1 MSLSWLAHADGRSPW
16 PQAHVV
22 VAGIGVSGFAAAD
35 GLLQFG
41 ARVTT
46 LDDLL
51 DDVTSDKGKL
61 LEVLGGSARL
71 GPGSTATLPDDA
83 DLVIATGWPA
93 STPLLVQAA
102 ARGVP
107 IWSEVELAWRLSRP
121 EKIVPWLGITGTNGK
136 TTTTQ
141 MLESILTAAGL
152 RTAAVGNIGR
162 PIMEI
167 VLDPQPY
174 DVLAVELSSHQLHW
188 SNSLAMHSAAVLNVQ
203 PDHLEWHGSYAAY
216 REAKAKIY
224 AGVQASCVYNVA
236 DPVTEQMVEQAEV
249 VEGARAIG
257 FTLGTPGLSM
267 LGVVD
272 NLLVDRAFIEQRRDS
287 ALELAKRQRRQS
299 CRAAQCSERAGS
311 CRPGSLVRGARDGS
325 PPRVANSQDWPAQD
339 PDRAGTQWDL
349 LGG

>member
-1 MSLSWLAHADGRSPW
+1 MNLSWLAHADGRSPW

-71 GPGSTATLPDDA
+71 GPGSTAALPDDA

-107 IWSEVELAWRLSRP
+107 VWSEVELAWRLSRP
-121 EKIVPWLGITGTNGK
+121 EKIVPWLGITGTMGK

-141 MLESILTAAGL
+141 LLEAILTAAG
-152 RTAAVGNIGR
+152 
-162 PIMEI
+162 
-167 VLDPQPY
+167 
-174 DVLAVELSSHQLHW
+174 
-188 SNSLAMHSAAVLNVQ
+188 
-203 PDHLEWHGSYAAY
+203 
-216 REAKAKIY
+216 
-224 AGVQASCVYNVA
+224 
-236 DPVTEQMVEQAEV
+236 
-249 VEGARAIG
+249 
-257 FTLGTPGLSM
+257 
-267 LGVVD
+267 
-272 NLLVDRAFIEQRRDS
+272 
-287 ALELAKRQRRQS
+287 
-299 CRAAQCSERAGS
+299 
-311 CRPGSLVRGARDGS
+311 
-325 PPRVANSQDWPAQD
+325 
-339 PDRAGTQWDL
+339 
-349 LGG
+349 